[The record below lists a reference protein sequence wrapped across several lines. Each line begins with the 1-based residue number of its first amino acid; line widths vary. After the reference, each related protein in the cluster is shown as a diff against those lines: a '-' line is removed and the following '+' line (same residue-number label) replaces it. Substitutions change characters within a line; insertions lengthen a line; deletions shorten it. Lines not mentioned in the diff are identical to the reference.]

1 MTCRTVCWAVA
12 LCLMATFAAA
22 RQQAPQQEEPADPS
36 QQPVEESQPP
46 QSDAPDPLRI
56 YISADM
62 EGVVGV
68 VSDAQIGPDGFEY
81 ERFRGFMTAEVNACI
96 AAAREAGATEILVSD
111 SHGNGQNLFIE
122 RLPDDVMV
130 VRSWPRPLG
139 MMEGVDASFDGVI
152 FLGYHASTANER
164 GVRAHSFSSASVTA
178 LRLNGMSMSEASV
191 NAAIAG
197 HFGVPVIMVSGD
209 NVAVA
214 ETQVIIG
221 DVEGAVVKWAKGFHS
236 AQTLTPNAAYEV
248 IRERTKA
255 AIERID
261 EFEPYVLEA
270 PLRLELSL
278 KHYRPVELL
287 SYLPG
292 VERVNS
298 HTVRFVGED
307 IIEISKFLRVAL
319 GYSVDLQP

>member
-1 MTCRTVCWAVA
+1 MRFSIFYCGLVLSLFAIEVPAQDQNAAQEPPTV
-12 LCLMATFAAA
+12 
-22 RQQAPQQEEPADPS
+22 QES
-36 QQPVEESQPP
+36 TPP
-46 QSDAPDPLRI
+46 QSDAADSLKI
-56 YISADM
+56 FISADM

-68 VSDAQIGPDGFEY
+68 VSDAQIGPGGFEY

-96 AAAREAGATEILVSD
+96 AAAREAGATEILIAD
-111 SHGNGQNLFIE
+111 AHGNGQNLLLE
-122 RLPDDVMV
+122 QLPDDVML

-139 MMEGVDASFDGVI
+139 MMEGIDSSFDGVI

-164 GVRAHSFSSASVTA
+164 GVRAHTFSSANVTA
-178 LRLNGMSMSEASV
+178 VRLNGISMSEASV

-236 AQTLTPNAAYEV
+236 AQTLMPEAAYRV
-248 IRERTKA
+248 IRDRTKA
-255 AIERID
+255 AIGRID
-261 EFEPYVLEA
+261 QFQPYLLEP

-287 SYLPG
+287 SYLPN

-298 HTVRFVGED
+298 HTVRFVGQD
-307 IIEISKFLRVAL
+307 ILEVSRFLSVAL
-319 GYSVDLQP
+319 GYSVELQP

>member
-1 MTCRTVCWAVA
+1 MKFILSVCATA
-12 LCLMATFAAA
+12 LLLSGSELPAQDESAQESA
-22 RQQAPQQEEPADPS
+22 RPRN
-36 QQPVEESQPP
+36 ESVPESTPP
-46 QSDAPDPLRI
+46 QSDSDDGLKI

-68 VSDAQIGPDGFEY
+68 VTDAQLGPGGFEY

-96 AAAREAGATEILVSD
+96 EAAREAGATEILVSD
-111 SHGNGQNLFIE
+111 SHGNGQNLLIE
-122 RLPDDVMV
+122 MLPDDVMV
-130 VRSWPRPLG
+130 VRSWPRSLG
-139 MMEGVDASFDGVI
+139 MMEGIDDTFDGVI
-152 FLGYHASTANER
+152 FLGYHASTANAR
-164 GVRAHSFSSASVTA
+164 GVRAHTFSSASVTA
-178 LRLNGMSMSEASV
+178 LRLNGMSMSESSV

-214 ETQVIIG
+214 ETQVIVG

-248 IRERTKA
+248 IRDRTRA
-255 AIERID
+255 AIGRID
-261 EFEPYVLEA
+261 EFEPYVLET

-287 SYLPG
+287 SYLPN

-298 HTVRFVGED
+298 HTVGFTGED
-307 IIEISKFLRVAL
+307 IIQISRFLRVAL
-319 GYSVDLQP
+319 GYSVDLEP

>member
-1 MTCRTVCWAVA
+1 MRFSIFYGGVVLSLLAIGAPAQGQNPAQEPSTVQESTPPRAD
-12 LCLMATFAAA
+12 AA
-22 RQQAPQQEEPADPS
+22 DS
-36 QQPVEESQPP
+36 
-46 QSDAPDPLRI
+46 LKI
-56 YISADM
+56 FISADM

-68 VSDAQIGPDGFEY
+68 VSDAQIGPGGFEY

-96 AAAREAGATEILVSD
+96 AAAREAGATEILIAD
-111 SHGNGQNLFIE
+111 AHGNGQNLLIE
-122 RLPDDVMV
+122 RLPDDVML
-130 VRSWPRPLG
+130 VRSWPRPMG
-139 MMEGVDASFDGVI
+139 MMEGIDSSFDGVI

-164 GVRAHSFSSASVTA
+164 GVRAHTFSSASVTA
-178 LRLNGMSMSEASV
+178 VRLNGMSMSEGSV

-236 AQTLTPNAAYEV
+236 AQTLMPEAAYRV
-248 IRERTKA
+248 IRDRTKA

-261 EFEPYVLEA
+261 EFEPYVLEP

-287 SYLPG
+287 SYLPN
-292 VERVNS
+292 VERINS
-298 HTVRFVGED
+298 HTVRFVGQD
-307 IIEISKFLRVAL
+307 ILEVSRFLSVAL
-319 GYSVDLQP
+319 GYSVDLEP

>member
-1 MTCRTVCWAVA
+1 MRFSIFYGRLVLSLLAIGAPAQGQNAAQEPSTVQESTPPRAD
-12 LCLMATFAAA
+12 AA
-22 RQQAPQQEEPADPS
+22 DS
-36 QQPVEESQPP
+36 
-46 QSDAPDPLRI
+46 LKI
-56 YISADM
+56 FISADM

-68 VSDAQIGPDGFEY
+68 VSDAQIGPGGFEY

-96 AAAREAGATEILVSD
+96 AAAREAGATEILIAD
-111 SHGNGQNLFIE
+111 AHGNGQNLLIE
-122 RLPDDVMV
+122 RLPDDVML
-130 VRSWPRPLG
+130 VRSWPRPMG
-139 MMEGVDASFDGVI
+139 MMEGIDSSFDGVI

-164 GVRAHSFSSASVTA
+164 GVRAHTFSSASVTA
-178 LRLNGMSMSEASV
+178 VRLNGMSMSEGSV

-236 AQTLTPNAAYEV
+236 AQTLMPEAAYRV
-248 IRERTKA
+248 IRDRTKA

-261 EFEPYVLEA
+261 EFEPYVLEP

-287 SYLPG
+287 SYLPN
-292 VERVNS
+292 VERINS
-298 HTVRFVGED
+298 HTVRFVGQD
-307 IIEISKFLRVAL
+307 ILEVSRFLSVAL
-319 GYSVDLQP
+319 GYSVDLEP

>member
-1 MTCRTVCWAVA
+1 MRFSIFYGGLVLSLLAIEAPAQGQNPAQEPSTV
-12 LCLMATFAAA
+12 
-22 RQQAPQQEEPADPS
+22 QES
-36 QQPVEESQPP
+36 TPP
-46 QSDAPDPLRI
+46 RSDAADSLKI
-56 YISADM
+56 FISADM

-68 VSDAQIGPDGFEY
+68 VSDAQIGPGGFEY

-96 AAAREAGATEILVSD
+96 AAAREAGATEILIAD
-111 SHGNGQNLFIE
+111 AHGNGQNLLIE
-122 RLPDDVMV
+122 RLPDDVML
-130 VRSWPRPLG
+130 VRSWPRPMG
-139 MMEGVDASFDGVI
+139 MMEGIDSSFDGVI

-164 GVRAHSFSSASVTA
+164 GVRAHTFSSASVTA
-178 LRLNGMSMSEASV
+178 VRLNGMSMSEGSV

-236 AQTLTPNAAYEV
+236 AQTLMPEAAYRV
-248 IRERTKA
+248 IRDRTKA

-261 EFEPYVLEA
+261 EFEPYVLEP

-287 SYLPG
+287 SYLPN

-298 HTVRFVGED
+298 HTVRFVGQD
-307 IIEISKFLRVAL
+307 ILEVSRFLSVAL
-319 GYSVDLQP
+319 GYSVDLEP

>member
-1 MTCRTVCWAVA
+1 MN
-12 LCLMATFAAA
+12 LKLLGFAAA
-22 RQQAPQQEEPADPS
+22 LLLGTFPVSARQQQEPQRPQEPQERAV
-36 QQPVEESQPP
+36 QESTPP
-46 QSDAPDPLRI
+46 QSDAADSLRI

-81 ERFRGFMTAEVNACI
+81 ERFRHFMTAEVNACI
-96 AAAREAGATEILVSD
+96 EAARAAGATEILVAD
-111 SHGNGQNLFIE
+111 SHGNGQNLLIE
-122 RLPDDVMV
+122 ELPDDVMI

-139 MMEGVDASFDGVI
+139 MMEGIDNTFDGVI

-164 GVRAHSFSSASVTA
+164 GVRAHTLSSANVTA
-178 LRLNGMSMSEASV
+178 LRLNGKSMSEGSL

-248 IRERTKA
+248 IRDATRA
-255 AIERID
+255 AIGRID
-261 EFEPYVLEA
+261 QFEPYVLNA
-270 PLRLELSL
+270 PLTLELSL

-287 SYLPG
+287 SYLPN

-298 HTVRFVGED
+298 HTVRFVGQD
-307 IIEISKFLRVAL
+307 IIEISRFLRVAL